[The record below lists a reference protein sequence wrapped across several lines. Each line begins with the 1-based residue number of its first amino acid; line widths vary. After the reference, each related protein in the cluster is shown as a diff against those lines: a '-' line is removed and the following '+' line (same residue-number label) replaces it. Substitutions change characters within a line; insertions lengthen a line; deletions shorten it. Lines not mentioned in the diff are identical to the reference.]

1 MPSNDEIHHLREEV
15 SGDEEI
21 ETTFQRLRQEGHSRL
36 EAVQLILDALGVSLA
51 EAKTLLVAYDT
62 WDEARAATGS
72 ASGGSGDA
80 STSEN
85 PVPPAPG

>member
-1 MPSNDEIHHLREEV
+1 MPSNDEIHRLREEV
-15 SGDEEI
+15 SGDEKI

-62 WDEARAATGS
+62 WDEARVAAGS